1 MATVNDA
8 KERILEKLATMD
20 LDNMTL
26 MDAGMYVDILK
37 RITEIGEKS
46 FADILKDTLETTRK
60 SFTPCNEPVRLGMG
74 LGGVKE

>member
-1 MATVNDA
+1 MATVNEA
-8 KERILEKLATMD
+8 KARILDKLATMD

-46 FADILKDTLETTRK
+46 YADVIQETLEATRK
-60 SFTPCNEPVRLGMG
+60 SFSPCNEPVRLGVG
-74 LGGVKE
+74 LGGVK